1 MSDLLP
7 ILTEVRPEGD
17 FGASTNF
24 IADGLL
30 DSFDIVSLVTALD
43 ARFGIAIRGVDIVPE
58 NFQSL
63 ASISALVER
72 SPRRK

>member
-1 MSDLLP
+1 VSELLP
-7 ILTEVRPEGD
+7 ILVEVRPDAD
-17 FGASTNF
+17 FGNSTDF

-58 NFQSL
+58 NFRSV
-63 ASISALVER
+63 ASIGALVET